1 MKRILLTMT
10 ALLMSIASAMADDV
24 TVGNIAIPQGSS
36 ATLSISLTNTNSYR
50 QLFQLKLILP
60 EGVTMREGSGKLSN
74 RFGTTASLGCNEV
87 STRTYQFICQAGTDI
102 TPITGNSGE
111 LFTVV
116 LDAAPSLTAG
126 TELQGS
132 ITDIEVTTSEA
143 TAWNPEDK
151 TFNISI
157 APPLAKVV
165 LSETS
170 VTAPTASD
178 GAVDVTVNRTIKA
191 NEWSTICLPF
201 DMTAQQVTTAF
212 GAGVQLKK
220 LSSWSFEGTPTAADK
235 ITLNFTSITTI
246 TKNVP
251 CLIKVTSAVSSFDV
265 DGVVIDP
272 VGSPGSAAVTYTKG
286 EGWEAV
292 DYTARLY
299 GFYTATTVPNKA
311 LFLADN
317 QLWYSVGST
326 NIKAFRGVFWL
337 GSVVLAAYSTG
348 SSARVMLNF
357 DDATGISDAAPLT
370 NSDEV
375 NSKLFSLSGQRVDT
389 PKKGIYVKG
398 GKKVIIK

>member
-60 EGVTMREGSGKLSN
+60 EGVTIREGSGKLSN

-235 ITLNFTSITTI
+235 ITLNFTSVTTI
-246 TKNVP
+246 AKNVP

-272 VGSPGSAAVTYTKG
+272 AANPRADGVVYYD
-286 EGWEAV
+286 EATDE
-292 DYTARLY
+292 DYTARLTGTY
-299 GFYTATTVPNKA
+299 KAETAVPDKA
-311 LFLADN
+311 LFLSGN
-317 QLWYSVGST
+317 QLWYSKGST
-326 NIKAFRGVFWL
+326 DIKAFRGYFRF
-337 GSVVLAAYSTG
+337 GNVVLAAYNTG
-348 SSARVMLNF
+348 SNVRVILNF
-357 DDATGISDAAPLT
+357 DDATGIGDAARLT

-375 NSKLFSLSGQRVDT
+375 NSEVFNLSGQRVDT

-398 GKKVIIK
+398 GKKVIMK